1 MTIARMHD
9 YADRLAASNVGYDQG
24 QRWSFNPGRD
34 GLSVQPNSE
43 CDCSSSGAA
52 IARAGGYP
60 VDTADP
66 IYTANYRQKLTAAGF
81 QAISVAGKSRGELV
95 EILRPGDHL
104 LGPGHTAYY
113 RSTTQLWSAESDERG
128 RASGGQAGD
137 QTGLEARYRTL
148 YMRSRGWEW
157 ILRPPADPL
166 VAVTPLPVVDP
177 TTVTPLK
184 VRPRAIEWSRPPAA
198 LVRIVQRIV
207 GVTVDGSRGPRT
219 IAATKAWQR
228 KRGLRADGQFGPA
241 SAEAYLLSVGNL
253 YRGRR
258 GMPEAA
264 VRLVQWITWSRVDGQ
279 WGDLTHAG
287 VQSAQAWAGLTPD
300 GNAGPATKRAITI

>member
-24 QRWSFNPGRD
+24 DRWSFNPSRD
-34 GLSVQPNSE
+34 GLSVLPHSE
-43 CDCSSSGAA
+43 CDCSSSSAA

-60 VDTADP
+60 VDTRDP
-66 IYTANYRQKLTAAGF
+66 IWTGNYRAKLVAAGF
-81 QAISVAGKSRGELV
+81 TAIDVRGKSRGELAGL
-95 EILRPGDHL
+95 LRPGDFL
-104 LGPGHTAYY
+104 LGPGHVVYY
-113 RSTTQLWSAESDERG
+113 RSTTQVWSAEADERG

-157 ILRPPADPL
+157 VLRPPADPL
-166 VAVTPLPVVDP
+166 VAIIPIDP
-177 TTVTPLK
+177 ATVTPLK
-184 VRPRAIEWSRPPAA
+184 VKPRAVEWRTPPAA

-207 GVTVDGSRGPRT
+207 GASVDGIRGPRT

-228 KRGLRADGQFGPA
+228 KRGLRVDGQFGPA

-253 YRGRR
+253 YRGKR